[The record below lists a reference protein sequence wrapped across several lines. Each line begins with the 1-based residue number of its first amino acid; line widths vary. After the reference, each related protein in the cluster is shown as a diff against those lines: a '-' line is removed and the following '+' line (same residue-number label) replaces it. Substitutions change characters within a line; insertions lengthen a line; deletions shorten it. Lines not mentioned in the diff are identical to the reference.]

1 MNSTNTLD
9 PKDILT
15 PEELAKRL
23 KVGVGWVYEK
33 SRVRGKYCGT
43 PLPCLRMGRY
53 LRFAW
58 PDVIEW
64 MRDAPAPQARE
75 YRRRRKKPDCTA
87 ATPKRRARAEGRP
100 L

>member
-15 PEELAKRL
+15 PEELADRL
-23 KVGVGWVYEK
+23 KVGIGWVYEK
-33 SRVRGKYCGT
+33 SRVRGKHNGT

-58 PDVIEW
+58 PEVVEW
-64 MRDAPAPQARE
+64 MHS
-75 YRRRRKKPDCTA
+75 
-87 ATPKRRARAEGRP
+87 RASNNRP
-100 L
+100 